1 MRTKKYIYC
10 LAAMLIS
17 TACSNH
23 EDLLPNDG
31 QGKDDNIQ
39 FTASLQQAA
48 TITPRAEDGKEEV
61 LRYVYGIRI
70 RKVDQNNVTDTQRFD
85 VRSGNYGTLDMQHAN
100 GTSQPA
106 MKWSDKTND
115 VDFYAWT
122 VPTGVSINDT
132 ETSGTVNFGCIEGEG
147 NKPTTK
153 TACNTYNDEDVTPL
167 EIFISAHKTANFNN
181 DPSVSLKFQ
190 HIVSKVSMNV
200 VWWNNNDITKDITIK
215 FPFINKVWKVEQTQG
230 DSKSS
235 FSVTEPADTPTEA
248 LSLNLGT
255 LNLLAKNSKYR
266 TFYLP
271 PLTGDAYK
279 FEKTGDFEITYKGE
293 TYYGSLPEISDQD
306 GITAGQ
312 HLQVNIQLNPG
323 GYAGGYA
330 TINTWTPKETTIQTN
345 PYRGIYTKEEL
356 EELRSYLESPDS
368 KTLSEA
374 LYIEEGDKKIIRL
387 YNDLEFD
394 AETLSLALKDNMIFD
409 GLGHTISVAKDK
421 NLFGDI
427 KPNDGATIEI
437 RNVRLLGA
445 GQLASSLE
453 NVTVYNCHANGTGNL
468 VGTADGTT
476 FNFCSAENSAKDIEI
491 TLMGAVGK
499 GEVTVTNSFVA
510 SSATAFVSNTG
521 GTVTAKNSFIISTS
535 KNTYW
540 SAGTTSENSGT
551 FTIEENNVTATT
563 VTIGSNT
570 RKLIDFL
577 NEGSKDSGN
586 TWVYVYDKSYPVM
599 RIK

>member
-1 MRTKKYIYC
+1 MITKKYIYC

-48 TITPRAEDGKEEV
+48 TITPRAEDVKEEV

-70 RKVDQNNVTDTQRFD
+70 RKVDQDDTTDTQLFD

-230 DSKSS
+230 DPKSS

-255 LNLLAKNSKYR
+255 LNLLAKNSQYR

-271 PLTGDAYK
+271 PLTGATYK
-279 FEKTGDFEITYKGE
+279 FEHTGDFEITYNDE
-293 TYYGSLPEISDQD
+293 TYYGSLAEISGLD

-330 TINTWTPKETTIQTN
+330 TIKTWDSKETTIQTN

-356 EELRSYLESPDS
+356 EELRLYLESPDG

-374 LYIEEGDKKIIRL
+374 LYIQEGDKKIIRL

-394 AETLSLALKDNMIFD
+394 TETLSLALKDNMVFD

-427 KPNDGATIEI
+427 KPKDDATIEI

-468 VGTADGTT
+468 VGTAKGTT
-476 FNFCSAENSAKDIEI
+476 SFNFCSAENSAKDIEI
-491 TLMGAVGK
+491 TLMRAVDGNK
-499 GEVTVTNSFVA
+499 VTVKNSFVA
-510 SSATAFVSNTG
+510 SSAKAFVSS
-521 GTVTAKNSFIISTS
+521 GTITIQNSFIISS
-535 KNTYW
+535 PNTYW
-540 SAGTTSENSGT
+540 SVNAASGNSGTT
-551 FTIEENNVTATT
+551 FTIEENNVTATI
-563 VTIGSNT
+563 VEIGGQKT
-570 RKLIDFL
+570 KLIDLL
-577 NEGSKDSGN
+577 NEGSKDSSN
-586 TWVYVYDKSYPVM
+586 TWVYVYEKSYPVM

>member
-1 MRTKKYIYC
+1 MRTKKYTYC
-10 LAAMLIS
+10 LVAMLIS
-17 TACSNH
+17 TACSNN

-31 QGKDDNIQ
+31 QNKDDNIR

-61 LRYVYGIRI
+61 LRHTYDIRI
-70 RKVDQNNVTDTQRFD
+70 RKVDKDGTTDTQLFN
-85 VRSGNYGTLDMQHAN
+85 VRSANYGTLDMQHE
-100 GTSQPA
+100 GETSQTA
-106 MKWSDKTND
+106 MKWTDKAND

-122 VPTGVSINDT
+122 VPTGVSIDNT
-132 ETSGTVNFGCIEGEG
+132 TTSGTVNFGCIEGEG

-230 DSKSS
+230 DPKSS

-271 PLTGDAYK
+271 PLTGATYK
-279 FEKTGDFEITYKGE
+279 FEHTGDFEITYNNE
-293 TYYGSLPEISDQD
+293 TYYGSLAEISGLD

-330 TINTWTPKETTIQTN
+330 TIKTWDSKETTIQTN
-345 PYRGIYTKEEL
+345 PYRGIYTTDDLNVLKT
-356 EELRSYLESPDS
+356 YLES
-368 KTLSEA
+368 TEA
-374 LYIEEGDKKIIRL
+374 DKKLDQSLYIEDNGKKIIRL
-387 YNDLEFD
+387 YNDL
-394 AETLSLALKDNMIFD
+394 TLTGNFSSLVLEKDMIFD
-409 GLGHTISVAKDK
+409 GLGHTITVPTGS
-421 NLFGDI
+421 LFGGI
-427 KPNDGATIEI
+427 TATGVEI
-437 RNVRLLGA
+437 NNIHLLGA
-445 GQLASSLE
+445 GQLASSLTG
-453 NVTVYNCHANGTGNL
+453 VTVYNCHANGTGNL
-468 VGTADGTT
+468 VGTANNGTT
-476 FNFCSAENSAKDIEI
+476 FNFCSAETASSLLADK
-491 TLMGAVGK
+491 TSG
-499 GEVTVTNSFVA
+499 TVTMINCFVA
-510 SSATAFVSNTG
+510 YAGAAGFAG
-521 GTVTAKNSFIISTS
+521 ADQKVTAKNSFFFDTTKTGTYYDKDGNKASNDITVDTNNKLEIITDNST
-535 KNTYW
+535 KP
-540 SAGTTSENSGT
+540 
-551 FTIEENNVTATT
+551 VTAL
-563 VTIGSNT
+563 
-570 RKLIDFL
+570 KLIDLL
-577 NEGSKDSGN
+577 NEGSKDSSN
-586 TWVYVYDKSYPVM
+586 TWVYVYEKSYPVM